1 MKKESG
7 FVPNPRHAQFLA
19 ADTGPHTPAIWFR
32 SLLSAA
38 LAATCEVGARGF
50 CMQSE
55 TLAAVQPWK
64 SKEEE
69 LSIVGKGRRAIK

>member
-1 MKKESG
+1 M
-7 FVPNPRHAQFLA
+7 PNPRHAQFLA

-38 LAATCEVGARGF
+38 LAPIRVSLGQEVSACNQRAT
-50 CMQSE
+50 E

-64 SKEEE
+64 SREEE
-69 LSIVGKGRRAIK
+69 LSIVGKGWRAIR